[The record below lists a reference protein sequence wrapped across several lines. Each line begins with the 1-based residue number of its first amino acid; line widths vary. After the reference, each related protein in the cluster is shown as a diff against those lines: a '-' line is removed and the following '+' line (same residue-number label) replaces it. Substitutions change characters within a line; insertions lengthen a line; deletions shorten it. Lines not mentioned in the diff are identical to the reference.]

1 MQKFRPSTARRAYT
15 LVEMIVVVAVLGISG
30 SLLVPNLIDRST
42 FAIQAA
48 SRALISDLVFAQS
61 DALANQEYR
70 RLQFIESDEPGS
82 GYVGYC
88 IIRVTPE
95 NFSYPYDAD
104 TADHIL
110 DPMSN
115 SDVDGR
121 YIVDFTK
128 DGRFGDVRISHV
140 SIDSGLDYITF
151 DEFGGSV
158 SSSGGVPGTGG
169 EIELEGGDGH
179 RYLVTISPFTGKTT
193 VEVLQSGS

>member
-1 MQKFRPSTARRAYT
+1 MKKFRPSTVRRAYT

-48 SRALISDLVFAQS
+48 SRALISDLIFAQS

-70 RLQFIESDEPGS
+70 RIQFLESDEAGS
-82 GYVGYC
+82 GYIGYC
-88 IIRVTPE
+88 ITRVTPE
-95 NFSYPYDAD
+95 NFNFPYDAN

-110 DPMSN
+110 DPMAN

-121 YIVDFTK
+121 YIVDFSK
-128 DGRFGDVRISHV
+128 DGRFGDVRISSV
-140 SIDSGLDYITF
+140 SIDSGLDFITF

-158 SSSGGVPGTGG
+158 SSSGGAPGTGG
-169 EIELEGGDGH
+169 EIELESGEGSLY
-179 RYLVTISPFTGKTT
+179 RVTISPFTGKTT